1 MKITDE
7 VKEFSSTHRFGTD
20 RLVVSSNHPGEHTTP
35 SLFLGV
41 LDPATG
47 REATFGTKDTE
58 QIKEIIEHMAKMAGL
73 TVTIGAPEPGEFVP
87 KYQPG
92 DRVRSLMPDSLS
104 PLGTVL
110 HDKPQVAGWNVR
122 VMLDGDTFPGLYTY
136 DELEPV
142 TKNA

>member
-7 VKEFSSTHRFGTD
+7 TKEFISAHRFGVD
-20 RLVVSSNHPGEHTTP
+20 RLVVSSNYPGEHTTP
-35 SLFLGV
+35 SLFFGV

-47 REATFGTKDTE
+47 KHSTFGTKDIE

-73 TVTIGAPEPGEFVP
+73 SVTFSKRFVP

-92 DRVRSLMPDSLS
+92 DRVRPLTLDNGDK
-104 PLGTVL
+104 LGTVKS
-110 HDKPQVAGWNVR
+110 DTENMYNWNVA
-122 VMLDGDTFPGLYTY
+122 VVLDGDIDAGLYTY

-142 TKNA
+142 SGE

>member
-7 VKEFSSTHRFGTD
+7 TKEFISAHRFGTD

-35 SLFLGV
+35 SLFLGIF
-41 LDPATG
+41 DPATG
-47 REATFGTKDTE
+47 REAAFGTKDIE

-73 TVTIGAPEPGEFVP
+73 DVTFSKRFVQ

-92 DRVRSLMPDSLS
+92 DRVRPLTLDNGDK
-104 PLGTVL
+104 LGTVKS
-110 HDKPQVAGWNVR
+110 DTENMYNWNVA
-122 VMLDGDTFPGLYTY
+122 VVLDGDIDAGLYTY

-142 TKNA
+142 SGE